1 MALSKAF
8 VREVFSGAGADPT
21 KIPEAVDKIVDG
33 NVASIDALR
42 EEINDLKSKL
52 KNAEGDSSKLK
63 TVQKE
68 LDGLKEQIKG
78 KDYDA
83 LKKEY
88 DDYKAE
94 QTAKETRRT
103 KETALRGLLKDL
115 NMSEKGT
122 ALAVKYTNFDTVEVD
137 ENGALKDA
145 AGLKKTISEDWG
157 DYVLKEKVEG
167 ASTQNPPE
175 NNKGGGM
182 TKEQI
187 MEIKDSTERQK
198 AIAENPELFGL
209 E

>member
-1 MALSKAF
+1 MALTRKLLSAMGITAEQVDQIIEAHTETVNGLKEQITNLSGELETAKA
-8 VREVFSGAGADPT
+8 D
-21 KIPEAVDKIVDG
+21 
-33 NVASIDALR
+33 VA
-42 EEINDLKSKL
+42 KL
-52 KNAEGDSSKLK
+52 PG
-63 TVQKE
+63 VQKE

-103 KETALRGLLKDL
+103 KETALRGLLKDM